1 MALSLIW
8 IFVSILVL
16 WISNACLSLNR
27 NIAIAKTTGLPY
39 IVSPINGIAG
49 FLWTGIHDIVFSVLK
64 CLPYSQ
70 NWLYPMIIYLDPHR
84 GWHYSQE
91 LRERHGEAFLIISP
105 GQIYLSVGNAD
116 TIYQMSIRRNHFQKP
131 IEVYGIVDLYGKN
144 ILTTEKEEWKRHKKV
159 VAPAFSEKSYAVVWK
174 ETMNQAHGMLRHW
187 SGAKDSNEENLEVKD
202 TAPDTAVLG
211 LHVISGAAYG
221 ISQSWGGDDKELGD
235 NIVPGFNTAKLEGS
249 HRLMFKEALGTL
261 VHDII
266 WAALAPMWVYSIS
279 PFHKKW
285 YQSFIECGDYFN
297 ELFDHNLKI
306 IESGHNKDSGAMGI
320 IGSLVEATRLDSSD
334 DSKKMLTKQEAIAD
348 SFIFLF
354 AGHETTS
361 NAIHFIILFLAI
373 SLTAQDQLQSTLD
386 TVLADRPPE
395 SWNYEADFPALHDSF
410 VGAVMN
416 ESLRVMSPVIAIPKI
431 SPELRQMNVDE
442 KIVTI
447 PANTFLHFDVMGV
460 HRNPRYWPCQESR
473 ISDKSHDL
481 DDFVPERWL
490 PGYEKDSKDK
500 ASPDASND
508 SLLFVPRRGAFI
520 PWSEGAH
527 ACMGKRFSQVEMM
540 AALAV
545 IFKVWSV
552 ELDVR
557 KWASDEEIKKMNV
570 GDGRLVY
577 EKAMDRARKLVKE
590 SETVITLKMFGE
602 SVPLR
607 FVKRGK
613 ERFRECFI

>member
-1 MALSLIW
+1 MAFSLIW
-8 IFVSILVL
+8 ILVSILVL
-16 WISNACLSLNR
+16 WISNVYLSLKR

-39 IVSPINGIAG
+39 IVSPINGISG
-49 FLWTGIHDIVFSVLK
+49 FLWTGIHDIVFSILK

-70 NWLYPMIIYLDPHR
+70 NWLYPMIMYLEPHR

-91 LRERHGEAFLIISP
+91 LRELHGEAFFIISP
-105 GQIYLSVGNAD
+105 GQIYLSVSNAD
-116 TIYQMSIRRNHFQKP
+116 TIYQMSVRRNHFQKP
-131 IEVYGIVDLYGKN
+131 TEVYAIIDLYGKN
-144 ILTTEKEEWKRHKKV
+144 ILTTERDEWKRHKKV

-174 ETMNQAHGMLRHW
+174 ETMKQAHGMLRHW
-187 SGAKDSNEENLEVKD
+187 SGAKNSNEDSLEVKD

-221 ISQSWGGDDKELGD
+221 ISQGWEGDDEELGD
-235 NIVPGFNTAKLEGS
+235 NIVPGFNTTKLEGS
-249 HRLMFKEALGTL
+249 HRLMFKEALSTL
-261 VHDII
+261 VDEII

-285 YQSFIECGDYFN
+285 YRSFVECGDYFN
-297 ELFDHNLKI
+297 ELFDHNLKA
-306 IESGHNKDSGAMGI
+306 IESGQKKDSGATGI
-320 IGSLVEATRLDSSD
+320 IGSLVEATQLDSTD
-334 DSKKMLTKQEAIAD
+334 DSKKMLTKQEAIAN

-361 NAIHFIILFLAI
+361 NAIHFIILFLSI
-373 SLTAQDQLQSTLD
+373 SLTAQERLQSTLD
-386 TVLADRPPE
+386 AILADKSQE
-395 SWNYEADFPALHDSF
+395 YWNYETYFPALHNSF

-416 ESLRVMSPVIAIPKI
+416 ESLRIMSPVIAIPKVSMGLQQI
-431 SPELRQMNVDE
+431 NVDG
-442 KIVTI
+442 KIVTV
-447 PANTFLHFDVMGV
+447 PANTFLHFDVLGV
-460 HRNPRYWPCQESR
+460 HRNPRYWPCQKSR

-490 PGYEKDSKDK
+490 AGYEENSKDK
-500 ASPDASND
+500 ASPDASSD
-508 SLLFVPRRGAFI
+508 SLLFVPRRGALI

-527 ACMGKRFSQVEMM
+527 VCMGKRFSQVEMM

-557 KWASDEEIKKMNV
+557 KWASDEEIEKMNF
-570 GDGRLVY
+570 GDRRVVY
-577 EKAMDRARKLVKE
+577 EKAMDSARQLIKK
-590 SETVITLKMFGE
+590 SETIITLKMLGE

-613 ERFRECFI
+613 ERFRGCFL